1 MGSVPH
7 VELLERQSATASLR
21 GALADATRGAG
32 RMVFVSGEAG
42 IGKTSLVRAFVEDLP
57 RGTRVLSGACDDLLT
72 PAPLGA
78 IRDVARRT
86 HGPLAAALAGSGDVA
101 AAVLAELSA
110 GPPTVL
116 LVEDL
121 HWADEATLDLLAFVA
136 RRIGDLRTAV
146 ILTYR
151 DDEVGRAS
159 PLRRLLGAAPSAV
172 RVALDRLSLNA
183 VIALAPDRAVA
194 LHVHG
199 RTRGNPFLVTE
210 LLHAGGRLPA
220 SVSESVLGRLTRL
233 SEASRAFVEQ
243 LAVIPARAEPEL
255 LDVLQPGWADLAAPA
270 EELGVLDV
278 RDGALTFRH
287 ELARQAVEESLPG
300 GRRIQLNRA
309 VLAALLDEEPPDRA
323 RILHH
328 ADRCRDVDAVLAH
341 GPAAA
346 RAAAAAGAHQQALA
360 FREQVRPVADRL
372 PHDDRAAFFEELAWE
387 YYYANRFAD
396 AVDGRAHGR
405 RPARGREDPRHAGPP
420 ALHERRAAG
429 GARGDRPGG
438 RRRADRRAGR
448 HPPGG
453 AARAH
458 RRRAGGAARAR
469 GGGRARS
476 GPRRPHRVRHELRGP
491 GPGAARRPQ
500 RPRPAPRRHRA
511 GDRGGPARLPRPLL
525 HQHRARRSNASA
537 ATTSWPTT
545 STRGSS
551 RAREVEF
558 LSHAYTLEAHRSLL
572 QMIRGEWAAAEQGLR
587 ELVGAHP
594 DAGVLARHTLP
605 VLARLLVRRGAD
617 DADEWLER
625 AWELARRADVLPVL
639 APAALAT
646 VEHAWLTGRPELADE
661 PVRLLGERLH
671 RPGVERYRG
680 ELLRYLRRLG
690 RPAEPF
696 DGCPEEFAAG
706 LRGDWRAAAAAAAV
720 DPYAQ
725 ALELAESPDPDTV
738 LAALAC
744 LDGLGAGPRR
754 DPRAAHGCG
763 SSACSGSRAGRR
775 PRRGR
780 TRPGSPSASSTCWAC
795 SPRASPTRRS
805 PNGWSSRCARWTT
818 TCRRSS
824 PSSASAPGA
833 RPRPGT
839 RREPP
844 PRAAVGGHLARRP
857 HRRRQRPSG

>member
-7 VELLERQSATASLR
+7 VELLERRSATASLQE
-21 GALADATRGAG
+21 ALADATRGAG
-32 RMVFVSGEAG
+32 RTVFVSGEAG
-42 IGKTSLVRAFVEDLP
+42 IGKTSLVRAFVEDVP

-86 HGPLAAALAGSGDVA
+86 HGPLATALAGSGDVA

-136 RRIGDLRTAV
+136 RRIGDLRAV
-146 ILTYR
+146 VVLTYR
-151 DDEVGRAS
+151 DDEVGRAA

-183 VIALAPDRAVA
+183 VIALSPDRAVA

-233 SEASRAFVEQ
+233 SEVSRAFVEQ
-243 LAVIPARAEPEL
+243 VAVIPARAEPAL
-255 LDVLQPGWADLAAPA
+255 LDVLQPGWADLTAPA

-278 RDGALTFRH
+278 RDGVLTFRH

-309 VLAALLDEEPPDRA
+309 VLAALLADEPPDRA

-360 FREQVRPVADRL
+360 YREQVLPVAAHL
-372 PHDDRAAFFEELAWE
+372 PDRATFFDELAWE

-396 AVDGRAHGR
+396 AVTA
-405 RPARGREDPRHAGPP
+405 ARTAVDLREDAKTLVTLARQLYMNADLREARAVIDRAVAVAPSDALAATHRAVLLVLTDDEQAALP
-420 ALHERRAAG
+420 ALAEAAELAAG
-429 GARGDRPGG
+429 RDDLIAFGTSYAGLARVQLGDLSGLDLLRDGIEQ
-438 RRRADRRAGR
+438 ATAAGQR
-448 HPPGG
+448 DYL
-453 AARAH
+453 
-458 RRRAGGAARAR
+458 
-469 GGGRARS
+469 ARS
-476 GPRRPHRVRHELRGP
+476 YTSIVRALERLGRYDELTHYVDEG
-491 GPGAARRPQ
+491 
-500 RPRPAPRRHRA
+500 
-511 GDRGGPARLPRPLL
+511 L
-525 HQHRARRSNASA
+525 
-537 ATTSWPTT
+537 
-545 STRGSS
+545 S

-558 LSHAYTLEAHRSLL
+558 LSHAYTLEAHRNLL
-572 QMIRGEWAAAEQGLR
+572 QMIRGEWATAEQGLR
-587 ELVGAHP
+587 ELVAEHP

-625 AWELARRADVLPVL
+625 AWALARRADVLPVL
-639 APAALAT
+639 APTALAS
-646 VEHAWLTGRPELADE
+646 VEHAWLIGRPELADE
-661 PVRLLGERLH
+661 PARLLSERLQ

-690 RPAEPF
+690 RPVEPF
-696 DGCPEEFAAG
+696 PGCPEEFAAG
-706 LRGDWRAAAAAAAV
+706 LRGDWRAAAATAA
-720 DPYAQ
+720 DPYAR
-725 ALELAESPDPDTV
+725 ALELAESSDPDTV
-738 LAALAC
+738 LAALAT
-744 LDGLGAGPRR
+744 LDGLGAGPAAVLVRR
-754 DPRAAHGCG
+754 RLRELGVQRIPRGPTPATRENPAGLTERQLDVLGLLAEGLSNPEIAERLVLSVRTVDHHV
-763 SSACSGSRAGRR
+763 SAILAKLGV
-775 PRRGR
+775 
-780 TRPGSPSASSTCWAC
+780 
-795 SPRASPTRRS
+795 
-805 PNGWSSRCARWTT
+805 SSRREAAARHV
-818 TCRRSS
+818 
-824 PSSASAPGA
+824 P
-833 RPRPGT
+833 
-839 RREPP
+839 
-844 PRAAVGGHLARRP
+844 
-857 HRRRQRPSG
+857 

>member
-1 MGSVPH
+1 M
-7 VELLERQSATASLR
+7 
-21 GALADATRGAG
+21 
-32 RMVFVSGEAG
+32 
-42 IGKTSLVRAFVEDLP
+42 
-57 RGTRVLSGACDDLLT
+57 
-72 PAPLGA
+72 
-78 IRDVARRT
+78 ARRT
-86 HGPLAAALAGSGDVA
+86 RGPLAAALAGSGDVA

-136 RRIGDLRTAV
+136 RRIGDLPTAV
-146 ILTYR
+146 VLTYR

-328 ADRCRDVDAVLAH
+328 ADRCRDVDAVIAH

-372 PHDDRAAFFEELAWE
+372 PDDDRAAFFEELAWE
-387 YYYANRFAD
+387 FYYANRFAD
-396 AVDGRAHGR
+396 AVDGGALGR

-429 GARGDRPGG
+429 GARGDRPGRWPPRRPTRWPPPTG
-438 RRRADRRAGR
+438 RCCSCSPTTSRRRCPRSRRPPSSQRARDDLVAFGTSYAGLAR
-448 HPPGG
+448 VQLGDLGG
-453 AARAH
+453 LDLLRDGIEQATAAGQRDYLARSYTSIVRALERLGRYDELAH
-458 RRRAGGAARAR
+458 YVDEGLEPRARGRVPVARLHARGAPQPAPDDPRGVGGGRAGAARAR
-469 GGGRARS
+469 RGAPGRGRA
-476 GPRRPHRVRHELRGP
+476 GPAHAAGAGP
-491 GPGAARRPQ
+491 PAG
-500 RPRPAPRRHRA
+500 APRRRRRRRVA
-511 GDRGGPARLPRPLL
+511 GAG
-525 HQHRARRSNASA
+525 
-537 ATTSWPTT
+537 
-545 STRGSS
+545 
-551 RAREVEF
+551 
-558 LSHAYTLEAHRSLL
+558 
-572 QMIRGEWAAAEQGLR
+572 
-587 ELVGAHP
+587 VGAG
-594 DAGVLARHTLP
+594 AGAPTCSP
-605 VLARLLVRRGAD
+605 S
-617 DADEWLER
+617 
-625 AWELARRADVLPVL
+625 L

-696 DGCPEEFAAG
+696 PGCPEEFAAG
-706 LRGDWRAAAAAAAV
+706 LRGDWRAAAAAAAA

-738 LAALAC
+738 LAALAI
-744 LDGLGAGPRR
+744 LDGLGAGPAATLVRR
-754 DPRAAHGCG
+754 RLRALGVQRIPRGPTPATRENPAGLTERQLDVLALLAEGLVQPGDRRTAGPLGAHGRPPRLGDPRQA
-763 SSACSGSRAGRR
+763 RR
-775 PRRGR
+775 ELPARGR
-780 TRPGSPSASSTCWAC
+780 GRH
-795 SPRASPTRRS
+795 
-805 PNGWSSRCARWTT
+805 
-818 TCRRSS
+818 
-824 PSSASAPGA
+824 AP
-833 RPRPGT
+833 
-839 RREPP
+839 
-844 PRAAVGGHLARRP
+844 
-857 HRRRQRPSG
+857 

>member
-32 RMVFVSGEAG
+32 RVVFVSGEAG

-121 HWADEATLDLLAFVA
+121 HWADEATLDLLAFVS

-220 SVSESVLGRLTRL
+220 GVSESVLGRLTRL

-328 ADRCRDVDAVLAH
+328 ADRCRDVDAVIAH

-396 AVDGRAHGR
+396 AVTA
-405 RPARGREDPRHAGPP
+405 ARSAVALREDAKTLVTLARQLYMNAELREARAVIEQAVAAAPTDALAATHRAVLLVLTDDEQAALP
-420 ALHERRAAG
+420 ALAEAAELAAG
-429 GARGDRPGG
+429 RDDLIAFGTSYAGLARVQLGDLGG
-438 RRRADRRAGR
+438 LDLLRDGIEQATAAGQR
-448 HPPGG
+448 DYL
-453 AARAH
+453 
-458 RRRAGGAARAR
+458 
-469 GGGRARS
+469 ARS
-476 GPRRPHRVRHELRGP
+476 YTSIVRALERIGRYDELAHYVDEG
-491 GPGAARRPQ
+491 
-500 RPRPAPRRHRA
+500 
-511 GDRGGPARLPRPLL
+511 L
-525 HQHRARRSNASA
+525 
-537 ATTSWPTT
+537 
-545 STRGSS
+545 S

-572 QMIRGEWAAAEQGLR
+572 QMIRGEWATAEQGLR

-646 VEHAWLTGRPELADE
+646 VEHAWLTGRPELADD

-671 RPGVERYRG
+671 RPGAERYRG

-706 LRGDWRAAAAAAAV
+706 LRGDWRAAAAAVAV
-720 DPYAQ
+720 DPYAR
-725 ALELAESPDPDTV
+725 ALELAESPDADTV

-744 LDGLGAGPRR
+744 LDGLGAGPAATLVRR
-754 DPRAAHGCG
+754 RLRELGVQRIPRGPTLATRENPAGLTERQLDVLGLLAEGLSNPEIAERLVLSVRTVDHHV
-763 SSACSGSRAGRR
+763 SAILTKLGV
-775 PRRGR
+775 
-780 TRPGSPSASSTCWAC
+780 
-795 SPRASPTRRS
+795 
-805 PNGWSSRCARWTT
+805 SSRREAAARH
-818 TCRRSS
+818 
-824 PSSASAPGA
+824 AP
-833 RPRPGT
+833 
-839 RREPP
+839 
-844 PRAAVGGHLARRP
+844 
-857 HRRRQRPSG
+857 

>member
-7 VELLERQSATASLR
+7 VELLERQSATASLQ

-42 IGKTSLVRAFVEDLP
+42 IGKTSLVRAFVDDLP

-136 RRIGDLRTAV
+136 RRIGDLRAACRPHLPRRRGGPGLAV
-146 ILTYR
+146 AQA
-151 DDEVGRAS
+151 VGRGAVGACAS
-159 PLRRLLGAAPSAV
+159 RWTGCRS
-172 RVALDRLSLNA
+172 NA

-233 SEASRAFVEQ
+233 PEASRAFVEQ

-372 PHDDRAAFFEELAWE
+372 PDDDRAAFFEELAWE

-396 AVDGRAHGR
+396 AVTA
-405 RPARGREDPRHAGPP
+405 ARSAVALREDAKTLVTLARQLYMNAELREARAVIDRAVAAAPTDALAATHRAVLLVLTDDEQAALP
-420 ALHERRAAG
+420 ALAAAAELAAG
-429 GARGDRPGG
+429 RDDLIAFGTSYAGLARVQLGDLSGLDLLRDGIEQ
-438 RRRADRRAGR
+438 ATAAGQR
-448 HPPGG
+448 DYL
-453 AARAH
+453 
-458 RRRAGGAARAR
+458 
-469 GGGRARS
+469 ARS
-476 GPRRPHRVRHELRGP
+476 YTSIVRALERIGRYDELAHYVDEG
-491 GPGAARRPQ
+491 
-500 RPRPAPRRHRA
+500 
-511 GDRGGPARLPRPLL
+511 L
-525 HQHRARRSNASA
+525 
-537 ATTSWPTT
+537 
-545 STRGSS
+545 S

-572 QMIRGEWAAAEQGLR
+572 QMIRGEWATAEQGLR

-671 RPGVERYRG
+671 RPGAERYRG

-696 DGCPEEFAAG
+696 AGCPEEFAAG
-706 LRGDWRAAAAAAAV
+706 LRGDWRAAAAAVAV

-744 LDGLGAGPRR
+744 LDGLGAGPAATLVRR
-754 DPRAAHGCG
+754 RLRELGVQRIPRGPTPATRENPAGLTERQLDVLGLLAEGLSNPEIAERLVLSVRTVDHHV
-763 SSACSGSRAGRR
+763 SAILTKLGV
-775 PRRGR
+775 
-780 TRPGSPSASSTCWAC
+780 
-795 SPRASPTRRS
+795 
-805 PNGWSSRCARWTT
+805 SSRREAAARH
-818 TCRRSS
+818 
-824 PSSASAPGA
+824 AP
-833 RPRPGT
+833 
-839 RREPP
+839 
-844 PRAAVGGHLARRP
+844 
-857 HRRRQRPSG
+857 

>member
-1 MGSVPH
+1 VARTTAWAMGSVPH

-21 GALADATRGAG
+21 HALADATRGAG

-42 IGKTSLVRAFVEDLP
+42 IGKTSLVRALIQDVP

-86 HGPLAAALAGSGDVA
+86 HGPLAVALAGSGDVA
-101 AAVLAELSA
+101 TAALAELSA

-136 RRIGDLRTAV
+136 RRIGDLRSAVV

-159 PLRRLLGAAPSAV
+159 PLRRLLAAAPPRDTV
-172 RVALDRLSLNA
+172 RLALNRLSLNA

-255 LDVLQPGWADLAAPA
+255 LDVLQPGWADLTAPA

-360 FREQVRPVADRL
+360 YREQVRPVADRL
-372 PHDDRAAFFEELAWE
+372 PDDDRAAFFEELAWE

-396 AVDGRAHGR
+396 AVKA
-405 RPARGREDPRHAGPP
+405 ARSAVALREDAKTLVTLARQLYMNAELREARAVIDRAVAAAPADALAATHRAVLLVLTDEEQAALP
-420 ALHERRAAG
+420 ALAAAAELAAG
-429 GARGDRPGG
+429 RDDLIAFGTSYAGLARVQLGDLSGLDLLRDGIE
-438 RRRADRRAGR
+438 RANAAGQR
-448 HPPGG
+448 DYL
-453 AARAH
+453 
-458 RRRAGGAARAR
+458 
-469 GGGRARS
+469 ARS
-476 GPRRPHRVRHELRGP
+476 YTSIVRALERIGRYDELAHYVDEGI
-491 GPGAARRPQ
+491 
-500 RPRPAPRRHRA
+500 
-511 GDRGGPARLPRPLL
+511 
-525 HQHRARRSNASA
+525 
-537 ATTSWPTT
+537 
-545 STRGSS
+545 S

-572 QMIRGEWAAAEQGLR
+572 QMIRGEWATAEQGLR
-587 ELVGAHP
+587 ELVAAHP

-661 PVRLLGERLH
+661 PARLLGGRLH
-671 RPGVERYRG
+671 RPGAERYRG

-690 RPAEPF
+690 QPAEPF

-720 DPYAQ
+720 DPYAE

-744 LDGLGAGPRR
+744 LDGLGAGPAATHVRR
-754 DPRAAHGCG
+754 RLKELGVQRIPRGPTLATRENPAGLTERQLDVLGLLAEGLSNPEIAERLVLSVRTVDHHV
-763 SSACSGSRAGRR
+763 SAILTKLGVGSRREA
-775 PRRGR
+775 
-780 TRPGSPSASSTCWAC
+780 A
-795 SPRASPTRRS
+795 
-805 PNGWSSRCARWTT
+805 ARH
-818 TCRRSS
+818 
-824 PSSASAPGA
+824 AP
-833 RPRPGT
+833 
-839 RREPP
+839 
-844 PRAAVGGHLARRP
+844 
-857 HRRRQRPSG
+857 